1 MDPETPILNELKG
14 QGDGFRRADPNFFEQ
29 LAQTVDA
36 KQSQAPI
43 RKRLVP
49 RWMGAAAAAIA
60 LLVLAVYAIN
70 SGTVEETYTA
80 DADELIEALT
90 DEEIFAYIE
99 ENVAD
104 FELELLTE
112 ELELESFTE

>member
-1 MDPETPILNELKG
+1 MNELKG
-14 QGDGFRRADPNFFEQ
+14 QGDGFRRADPTFFEQ
-29 LAQTVDA
+29 LARAVEA
-36 KQSQAPI
+36 KPSQPPI
-43 RKRLVP
+43 KRRLLP
-49 RWMGAAAAAIA
+49 RWVGAAAAAVL
-60 LLVLAVYAIN
+60 LLVLARYAIN
-70 SGTVEETYTA
+70 AGSVEETYTA